1 VFAALE
7 PLEPLDGVVAAGG
20 SEELVVV
27 AGVGATLA
35 GAGVV
40 LAAEGV
46 GAAEGAGATEGVGT
60 AEGVGAT
67 EGAGAVEGVDEG
79 SSPHSVSS
87 FPPEGTGTGSPLLQV
102 VLEGS

>member
-46 GAAEGAGATEGVGT
+46 GATEGAGAT
-60 AEGVGAT
+60 EGVGAT